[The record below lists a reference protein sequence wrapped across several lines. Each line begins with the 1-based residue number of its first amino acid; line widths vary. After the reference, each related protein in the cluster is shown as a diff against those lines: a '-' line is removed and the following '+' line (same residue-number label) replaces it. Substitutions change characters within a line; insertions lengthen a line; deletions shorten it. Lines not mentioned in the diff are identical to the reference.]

1 VYDMVFT
8 ICEGLSEAWTVEED
22 RRAPC
27 NAANLEAQGIWVLLE
42 RSWHSMEP
50 MVIERASRIKEVMHV
65 PWMIG

>member
-42 RSWHSMEP
+42 P